1 MEKMAMD
8 ALDRGWALGFG
19 TRARVMDADL
29 EAARARAKEAE
40 HPDVRPRRV
49 PLGLLL
55 LAAMG
60 PMPRAAH

>member
-1 MEKMAMD
+1 MEKMAME

-19 TRARVMDADL
+19 TRIRVMDADL
-29 EAARARAKEAE
+29 EAAAARAKESNRPAE
-40 HPDVRPRRV
+40 RPRRV